1 MTTPVASDLHQ
12 LEGLVRGY
20 FNAVAERRWDDI
32 IAMFHEDATL
42 RVPVVRPK
50 HGHDRIR
57 PFYLNIGDR
66 YVRYRPTLHLVI
78 AEGTMAQATA
88 SATVELNA
96 LTHEGRH
103 VNNIAVD
110 KFVIEDG
117 RFRSLQIIF
126 DTAPM

>member
-20 FNAVAERRWDDI
+20 FSAVAERRWDDI

-42 RVPVVRPK
+42 TVPVVRPK
-50 HGHDRIR
+50 YGHDRIR
-57 PFYLNIGDR
+57 PFYVNIGDR
-66 YVRYRPTLHLVI
+66 YVRYRPTLHVVI
-78 AEGTMAQATA
+78 PEGTMAQATA

-96 LTHEGRH
+96 MTHEGRH

-126 DTAPM
+126 DTARM

>member
-1 MTTPVASDLHQ
+1 MTTPVAADLHQ

-20 FNAVAERRWDDI
+20 FSAVAERRWDDI

-42 RVPVVRPK
+42 TVPVVRPK
-50 HGHDRIR
+50 YGHDRIR
-57 PFYLNIGDR
+57 PFYVNIGDR

-78 AEGTMAQATA
+78 PEGTMAQATA

-117 RFRSLQIIF
+117 RFRALRIIF